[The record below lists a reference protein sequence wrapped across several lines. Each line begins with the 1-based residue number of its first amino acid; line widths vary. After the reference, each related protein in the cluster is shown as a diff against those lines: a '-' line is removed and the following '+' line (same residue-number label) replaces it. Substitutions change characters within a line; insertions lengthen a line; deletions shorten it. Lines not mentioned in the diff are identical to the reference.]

1 MANTQTRVLTNAKEE
16 TRARWCVDREQTALV
31 RIARSGNGWDR
42 LQSWGNLR
50 APVGTWQGVTTN
62 AQGRVTQIEL
72 PSNLKNLRGARAV
85 SCG

>member
-1 MANTQTRVLTNAKEE
+1 MANTQTRVLTNAEEE

-42 LQSWGNLR
+42 LQRWGNLR
-50 APVGTWQGVTTN
+50 APVGTWEGVTTN
-62 AQGRVTQIEL
+62 AQGRVTQISL
-72 PSNLKNLRGARAV
+72 YNKNLRGARAV